1 MAEKID
7 LSDIPYLAVGALVAV
22 EEEIQK
28 AAERL
33 VEKGKS
39 LTPEGRKKMAAAKK
53 GLVSKGDDFSQV
65 VARTVQRALEN
76 TGIVT
81 RSDLESVEGR
91 VTVIEKKV
99 SGMKKGAKPAKKPSA
114 KKPSAKKRAPAKKS
128 TARKPAARK
137 PAAVKQTSVVEP
149 APGVEAPAPAALE
162 PEKSAAPAPV
172 SSGDTGPVIS
182 DLVPKRPSAG
192 I

>member
-81 RSDLESVEGR
+81 RSDLESVEDR
-91 VTVIEKKV
+91 VTVIEKKI

-114 KKPSAKKRAPAKKS
+114 KKRAPAKKS
-128 TARKPAARK
+128 AARKPAARK
-137 PAAVKQTSVVEP
+137 AAAVKQTSAVEP

-162 PEKSAAPAPV
+162 PEKPAAPAPA
-172 SSGDTGPVIS
+172 SSGETGPVIS